1 MAGFKGFP
9 GNIFDWSKYTG
20 KSLKELGEAGGK
32 TTAANKQ
39 TERVMKQITKHKD
52 ETFDEFRRRTAGH
65 DEDMFG
71 KTSAYEEGYMDTL
84 EKYGLAV
91 GRLAGLSKTLAL
103 AGVKDIPNPAKLM
116 KMQKNRLLW
125 RKVESAARKSGL
137 KVDDVAA
144 GLKNNPGAMSDYRQG
159 ASNLAERMS
168 GV

>member
-1 MAGFKGFP
+1 
-9 GNIFDWSKYTG
+9 
-20 KSLKELGEAGGK
+20 
-32 TTAANKQ
+32 
-39 TERVMKQITKHKD
+39 
-52 ETFDEFRRRTAGH
+52 
-65 DEDMFG
+65 
-71 KTSAYEEGYMDTL
+71 MDTL

-137 KVDDVAA
+137 KVDDIAA
-144 GLKNNPGAMSDYRQG
+144 GLKNNPAAASEYRQG